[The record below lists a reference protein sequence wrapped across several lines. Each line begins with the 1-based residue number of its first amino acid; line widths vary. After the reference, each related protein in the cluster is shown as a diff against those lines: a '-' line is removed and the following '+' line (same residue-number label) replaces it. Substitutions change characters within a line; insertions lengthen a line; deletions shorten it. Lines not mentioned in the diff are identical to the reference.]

1 VGGGIAPA
9 GFATAAEAMLA
20 AATDGTVA
28 TTSGAR
34 SVLGAPLGAAPSVAA
49 QPRPSSNAPKVAARD
64 NTLV

>member
-1 VGGGIAPA
+1 
-9 GFATAAEAMLA
+9 MLA

-28 TTSGAR
+28 TTGGAISG
-34 SVLGAPLGAAPSVAA
+34 LGAPLGAAPSVAA